1 MLEALDGPV
10 LRIMWGVLCG
20 TEIVRQDECRP
31 ENPSLASSSAW
42 SLFISF
48 FHTNNETSVV
58 GNVYEI

>member
-1 MLEALDGPV
+1 MGLMYYVGGYV
-10 LRIMWGVLCG
+10 GG
-20 TEIVRQDECRP
+20 TEIVQQDECRP

-58 GNVYEI
+58 GNVYKI